1 MLAYLLAIAVG
12 LGSFALYVAAFFFP
26 EIHRKDD
33 FLWSG
38 VGLFYALVLWVCAGR
53 ITGGVLLGQVAGI
66 SLLGWFVWETVVLR
80 RAIARPEE
88 RTEALQ
94 NFSVTEAI
102 SNQLGKISSI
112 GRKKPKPQV
121 KTDETAATISP
132 KPETSVTAVLETPV
146 ETEKEESTPEIETTT
161 EAVLE
166 SSVESLK
173 EESAAAEIET
183 PIEATLENIL
193 EEGIEESTED
203 EDDDDDMDTVIED
216 YIPTPV
222 ENKTEKNLT
231 PQTET
236 AAEAIATPQKKITTQ
251 KKKGFLG
258 NIVDKIASPF
268 RKKKTEPKTTTEPVV
283 ASLSNVDLETASSDT
298 EIVDEAEI
306 SQNIEDVAT
315 EVESETVAIK
325 VTPLVEIQVIETKTE
340 TQTQPEIT
348 LEETAA
354 ELEPESK
361 AENTEVETSLDT
373 EKESAAE
380 TETTQIETSPN
391 IEIEVTKISIKATSE
406 QDLEELAAEIETEI
420 DRVESFLDEE
430 EEETQATTE
439 RQDDS
444 ELAEFVSELE
454 AEPETDTIEV
464 EIISATVEEVVSEAE
479 NLPETIA
486 PKEDESEIKKEVEEP
501 TSPKKPLPDYS
512 LLKELDFDRDPETDE
527 EESDKD

>member
-88 RTEALQ
+88 RTENLQ
-94 NFSVTEAI
+94 NFSLTEAI

-132 KPETSVTAVLETPV
+132 EAETSVTAVLETPV

-173 EESAAAEIET
+173 EESPAEEIEIPT
-183 PIEATLENIL
+183 QETLENLL
-193 EEGIEESTED
+193 EAEIEESTEE
-203 EDDDDDMDTVIED
+203 EDDDMETVIEG

-222 ENKTEKNLT
+222 EDKTEKNLT

-236 AAEAIATPQKKITTQ
+236 VAEAIATPQEKITTQ

-258 NIVDKIASPF
+258 NIVDKLTSPF

-298 EIVDEAEI
+298 EIVHEAEI

-340 TQTQPEIT
+340 TETQPEIT

-430 EEETQATTE
+430 EKETE
-439 RQDDS
+439 S

-454 AEPETDTIEV
+454 AEAETDTTETIEV
-464 EIISATVEEVVSEAE
+464 EITTTTVEEVVAQAE
-479 NLPETIA
+479 GLPTVEPTEETIA
-486 PKEDESEIKKEVEEP
+486 PKEDESEIKQEVEEP